1 MISCTEFIPLYSEF
15 FKFME
20 NRGGHEAVVRY
31 WERISDN
38 SIGDKS
44 NPHSLI
50 SFVEKYGFEGTWRY
64 WSHTL
69 TEEACDILR
78 MYDPERKTGYSVMR
92 RCPSKGML
100 LDMKHLEP
108 YHDYCSHCGVLYPR
122 VLEKYGITC
131 EWDYSGIDPAS
142 CAWKLYMT
150 GEQFLPEDMEP
161 APHKEVMDMTAEDN
175 KYLHRDF
182 HLSGDFALSYCGE
195 KYGDNGVREF
205 LYNFAQLNYASVIE
219 DCKKRGMIAI
229 KEKLEQVYETEE
241 ASDVLH
247 TELKEDE
254 LIVTIDKSPVI
265 EYMASLGQKPSKYYI
280 EETRTVYAAIAD
292 GCDLGFELYYY
303 NEDGG
308 CQFRFFKRG
317 F

>member
-1 MISCTEFIPLYSEF
+1 
-15 FKFME
+15 ME
-20 NRGGHEAVVRY
+20 ARGGHEAVVRY
-31 WERISDN
+31 WEHISDS
-38 SIGDKS
+38 SIGDKT
-44 NPHSLI
+44 NPNSLI
-50 SFVEKYGFEGTWRY
+50 AFVEEYGFEGTWRY

-78 MYDPERKTGYSVMR
+78 MYDPKRKTGYSVMR

-122 VLEKYGITC
+122 VLDKYGIKC
-131 EWDYSGIDPAS
+131 EWDYSGIDHAS
-142 CAWKLYMT
+142 CAWKLYME
-150 GEQFLPEDMEP
+150 GAEFAPEDMEP
-161 APHKEVMDMTAEDN
+161 TPDKVVMDITAEDN

-182 HLSGDFALSYCGE
+182 HLSGDFALEYCG
-195 KYGDNGVREF
+195 KMYGDNGVREF
-205 LYNFAQLNYASVIE
+205 LYSFAQLNYAAVIA
-219 DCKKRGMIAI
+219 DCKARGMAAI

-241 ASDVLH
+241 ASEVLH
-247 TELKEDE
+247 TELTDSQ

-265 EYMASLGQKPSKYYI
+265 EYMASLNQKPSKYYI

-292 GCDLGFELYYY
+292 GCDLGFELLYY

-308 CQFRFFKRG
+308 CSFRFFKRG

>member
-15 FKFME
+15 FKFLE
-20 NRGGHEAVVRY
+20 ARGGHESVVRY
-31 WERISDN
+31 WEHISDS
-38 SIGDKS
+38 SIGDKT
-44 NPHSLI
+44 NPNSLI
-50 SFVEKYGFEGTWRY
+50 SFVEEYGFEGTWRY

-78 MYDPERKTGYSVMR
+78 MYDPVRNTGYSVMR

-122 VLEKYGITC
+122 VLEKYGIVC
-131 EWDYSGIDPAS
+131 EWDYSGIDHAS
-142 CAWKLYMT
+142 CAWKLYKE
-150 GEQFLPEDMEP
+150 GCEFLPEDMEV
-161 APHKEVMDMTAEDN
+161 ADHKEVMDMTAEDN

-182 HLSGDFALSYCGE
+182 HLSGDFALEYCGR

-205 LYNFAQLNYASVIE
+205 LYSFAQLNYASVIE
-219 DCKKRGMIAI
+219 DCKMRGMVAI

-241 ASDVLH
+241 ASEVLH
-247 TELKEDE
+247 TELTEDE

-265 EYMASLGQKPSKYYI
+265 TYMASLNQKPSKYYI
-280 EETRTVYAAIAD
+280 EETRTVYGAIAD
-292 GCDLGFELYYY
+292 GCDLGFELVYY

>member
-20 NRGGHEAVVRY
+20 ERGGHEAVVRY
-31 WERISDN
+31 WEHISDS

-50 SFVEKYGFEGTWRY
+50 AFVEKYGFEGTWRY

-78 MYDPERKTGYSVMR
+78 MYDPKRQTGYSVMR

-131 EWDYSGIDPAS
+131 EWDYSGIDHAS

-150 GEQFLPEDMEP
+150 GSEFLPEDMEP
-161 APHKEVMDMTAEDN
+161 APHKEVMDMSADDN
-175 KYLHRDF
+175 KYLNRDF
-182 HLSGDFALSYCGE
+182 HLSGDFALCYCGE

-219 DCKKRGMIAI
+219 DCKARGMIAI
-229 KEKLEQVYETEE
+229 QKKLEQVYETEE
-241 ASDVLH
+241 ASEVLH
-247 TELKEDE
+247 TELTDSE

-292 GCDLGFELYYY
+292 GCDLGFELCYY

-308 CQFRFFKRG
+308 CKFRFFKRG

>member
-15 FKFME
+15 FKFLE
-20 NRGGHEAVVRY
+20 ARGGHEAVVRY
-31 WERISDN
+31 WEHISD
-38 SIGDKS
+38 SSMGDKT
-44 NPHSLI
+44 NPNSLI

-78 MYDPERKTGYSVMR
+78 MYDPKRKTGYSVMR

-100 LDMKHLEP
+100 LDMQHLEP

-122 VLEKYGITC
+122 VLEKYGIVC
-131 EWDYSGIDPAS
+131 QWDYSGIDNAR
-142 CAWKLYMT
+142 CAWKLYME
-150 GEQFLPEDMEP
+150 GAEFLPEDMIPTED
-161 APHKEVMDMTAEDN
+161 KEVMDMTAEDN

-182 HLSGDFALSYCGE
+182 HLSGDFALEYCGRM
-195 KYGDNGVREF
+195 YGDNGVREF
-205 LYNFAQLNYASVIE
+205 LYHFAQLHYAALIN
-219 DCKKRGMIAI
+219 DCKERGLIALQ
-229 KEKLEQVYETEE
+229 ERYQKLYEIEE
-241 ASDVLH
+241 ASEVLH
-247 TELKEDE
+247 TELTDAQ
-254 LIVTIDKSPVI
+254 LLVTVDKSPVI
-265 EYMASLGQKPSKYYI
+265 EYMTSLGQKPSKYYI
-280 EETRTVYAAIAD
+280 EETRIVYGAIAD
-292 GCDLGFELYYY
+292 GCDLGFELLYY

>member
-15 FKFME
+15 FKFLE
-20 NRGGHEAVVRY
+20 TRGGHEAVVRY

-38 SIGDKS
+38 SIGDKT
-44 NPHSLI
+44 NPNSLI

-78 MYDPERKTGYSVMR
+78 MYDPKRQTGYSVMR

-131 EWDYSGIDPAS
+131 EWDYSGIDHAS

-150 GEQFLPEDMEP
+150 GSEFLPEDMEP
-161 APHKEVMDMTAEDN
+161 APHKEVMDMGAEDN

-205 LYNFAQLNYASVIE
+205 LYSFAQLNYASIIE
-219 DCKKRGMIAI
+219 DCKMRGMVAI

-241 ASDVLH
+241 ASEVLH
-247 TELKEDE
+247 TELLEDQ
-254 LIVTIDKSPVI
+254 LIVTVDKSPVI

-280 EETRTVYAAIAD
+280 EETRTVYSAIAD
-292 GCDLGFELYYY
+292 GCDLGFELCYY

-308 CQFRFFKRG
+308 CKFRFFKRG

>member
-20 NRGGHEAVVRY
+20 ARGGHDAVVRY

-44 NPHSLI
+44 NPNSLI
-50 SFVEKYGFEGTWRY
+50 SFVEQYGFEGTWRY

-69 TEEACDILR
+69 TEEACDVLR
-78 MYDPERKTGYSVMR
+78 MCDPQRKTGYSVMR

-131 EWDYSGIDPAS
+131 EWDYSGIDHAS

-150 GEQFLPEDMEP
+150 GDQFLPEDMEP
-161 APHKEVMDMTAEDN
+161 APHKEVMDITAEDN

-205 LYNFAQLNYASVIE
+205 LYSFAQLNYASVIE
-219 DCKKRGMIAI
+219 DCKQRGMIAI

-241 ASDVLH
+241 ASEVLH
-247 TELKEDE
+247 TELKDDE

-265 EYMASLGQKPSKYYI
+265 AYMTSLGQKPSKYYI

-292 GCDLGFELYYY
+292 GCDLGFELMYY

-308 CQFRFFKRG
+308 TKYRFFKRG